1 MRLCTI
7 PQNYVALTEL
17 FHIPIVIR
25 VPDVRAQTQDVLR
38 GSRLHVTV
46 AQEREPVLVA
56 VCVVVIFPSWCL
68 DRLEEVDRLCKE
80 ASQHGIGSNAGF
92 SAKGLL
98 SVLSSDRTR
107 ARSCRVVRMSMT
119 YRARPQINPVLG
131 IAILEPTAAFFLP
144 HCRLVILIK
153 VSVDFV

>member
-1 MRLCTI
+1 M
-7 PQNYVALTEL
+7 
-17 FHIPIVIR
+17 IR
-25 VPDVRAQTQDVLR
+25 VPDVRAQTQYVLR

-46 AQEREPVLVA
+46 AQERESVLVA
-56 VCVVVIFPSWCL
+56 VCVVIVFPSRCL
-68 DRLEEVDRLCKE
+68 DRFEEMDRLCKE

-92 SAKGLL
+92 SAKGLP
-98 SVLSSDRTR
+98 SVLSSDRTK
-107 ARSCRVVRMSMT
+107 AHSCSAVRTGMT
-119 YRARPQINPVLG
+119 YRARPQVNPVLG